1 MAKYIASTVT
11 YDSTG
16 KVIDT
21 WDGNDLNILDDSSKE
36 NSLKMAVEWEAE
48 ALREYNDDVENVT
61 IDGDTVY
68 YTKDGEQFRLVVSVD
83 EL

>member
-21 WDGNDLNILDDSSKE
+21 WDGDDLNILDDGSKE
-36 NSLKMAVEWEAE
+36 NSLKMAVEWEAKM
-48 ALREYNDDVENVT
+48 LREDGAEDVRFA
-61 IDGDTVY
+61 DDTVY